1 MGSKF
6 RGPSSQ
12 KFQLV
17 HRSQRDPLINDEEAG
32 THVWSSIS
40 SSKGPRSGKTRADLE
55 LELDEKSKRL
65 RGNVGEAAKY
75 GVYFDDTEYDYMQH
89 LRSIGGDYNA
99 KRGGKDEE
107 EDVDVVLLPAPKS
120 KQQQQQSA
128 AANATNAKAK
138 GKAIGMGI
146 ELREDVE
153 ARRREEEDDGRL
165 KLSKDMLPPE
175 HLPNR
180 DWSAGFN
187 VAQDLKGLQPDMD
200 PHLRQV
206 LEALDDD
213 AFLLRTAGRKS
224 IADATELGT
233 PGTSVHQD
241 RSFED
246 EQGEEE
252 DLDEFFADII
262 EGGELSSKD
271 EVPEWRALPPEGDEA
286 IREDPAARAARE
298 LLDLKATGQG
308 PDALSLESR
317 VALFK
322 AAQKSASEDRGQN
335 RHLAGLRPGGV
346 GPDTIGSD
354 EEEERSSVIAPSQS
368 STLVRANKAR
378 RAPSSVGSQS
388 IFGEKGASRKSRNPG
403 AKARLAASYYAPSA
417 MGGATAFSMSSSAME
432 RNQGLTDLD
441 MQFDKLEAL
450 YEQNSDDEEEDE
462 DDDDEQR
469 SATDVD
475 SSVPKDLSRE
485 DFDQVIDEFLS
496 TQEVYGGKLKE
507 RLGGLDL
514 GPVEKL
520 GLFRKELGRPLIS
533 RREEL
538 EGEESESES
547 EDEPPMPRS
556 AADDRDKWDVE
567 TVLSTRTNLENHPRL
582 INAATSVAG
591 SSFSHRPQTIA
602 SSGIGSRPSRLS
614 GSSAADASVDR
625 IPKIKIDPRTGMPSI
640 SRYITVGAREARRKK
655 KHEAEENLVQGSTS
669 SVSPP
674 SSSGVAARSNQSMTM
689 DRRGNATTCLPEG
702 SWASVDEEEE
712 EEEEQKEGYESDAT
726 ETGARVTITR
736 DRNESAEEK
745 KARKAAAKEFK
756 QNRKAEKANRKAA
769 YVSERKAQSKSA
781 NGRIDGGG
789 AADVGRNG
797 VGSAG
802 SVVRL
807 A

>member
-6 RGPSSQ
+6 RGPSLQ

-32 THVWSSIS
+32 THVWSSIP
-40 SSKGPRSGKTRADLE
+40 SKGPPSGKTRADLE

-120 KQQQQQSA
+120 KQQQQQQQSA
-128 AANATNAKAK
+128 ASNATNAKAK

-175 HLPNR
+175 HLPSR

-213 AFLLRTAGRKS
+213 AFLLRTAGRKP
-224 IADATELGT
+224 IAAATQLGT
-233 PGTSVHQD
+233 PGPSVHQD
-241 RSFED
+241 HSVED

-252 DLDEFFADII
+252 DLDDFFADII

-322 AAQKSASEDRGQN
+322 AAQKSASEDGGQS
-335 RHLAGLRPGGV
+335 RHLAGLRPGRV
-346 GPDTIGSD
+346 GLETIGSD
-354 EEEERSSVIAPSQS
+354 EEEETNSLEALYEQDPDDEEEDEDEDGQRSTTDVDSSVPKDLSREDFDQVIDEFF
-368 STLVRANKAR
+368 
-378 RAPSSVGSQS
+378 VGSQS

-450 YEQNSDDEEEDE
+450 YEQDSDDEEEDE
-462 DDDDEQR
+462 DEDEDEQR

-582 INAATSVAG
+582 INAATSVAS

-655 KHEAEENLVQGSTS
+655 KQEAEEDLV
-669 SVSPP
+669 
-674 SSSGVAARSNQSMTM
+674 
-689 DRRGNATTCLPEG
+689 E
-702 SWASVDEEEE
+702 
-712 EEEEQKEGYESDAT
+712 EGYESDAT
-726 ETGARVTITR
+726 ETGARVTIAR

-756 QNRKAEKANRKAA
+756 Q
-769 YVSERKAQSKSA
+769 
-781 NGRIDGGG
+781 
-789 AADVGRNG
+789 VG
-797 VGSAG
+797 
-802 SVVRL
+802 
-807 A
+807 